1 MPVNTAAKSGF
12 SIVQMEG
19 FDLAKP
25 DDLVELIKCPIIIFF
40 GSKIITCS
48 KDVTG
53 VETYAQT
60 IRLTRLTDD
69 LLQVFKP
76 ITQITALAGSSLQ

>member
-1 MPVNTAAKSGF
+1 MPVNTATKSGF

-25 DDLVELIKCPIIIFF
+25 DDLVELIKRPIIIFF

-48 KDVTG
+48 KNVTG
-53 VETYAQT
+53 IKTYAQT
-60 IRLTRLTDD
+60 IRLIRLADD
-69 LLQVFKP
+69 LLQVLKS